1 MDKDTKEKKK
11 GRARIGP
18 PTPIAF
24 PAELKARA
32 EEIASARGISL
43 AELVR
48 EALQAHIG
56 DGQGRDYYLA
66 LVVGQSALAA
76 LREAESKD
84 AGEAE
89 GRDAG
94 EAEEKTAN

>member
-1 MDKDTKEKKK
+1 MKAIGIVASMTRGRKK
-11 GRARIGP
+11 IGP
-18 PTPIAF
+18 PTPIAL

-56 DGQGRDYYLA
+56 AEEGADYRLA
-66 LVVGQSALAA
+66 LVVGQAALAA
-76 LREAESKD
+76 LRDAETK
-84 AGEAE
+84 AEMTTGEE
-89 GRDAG
+89 L
-94 EAEEKTAN
+94 